1 VKRAVVFNKEVGRI
15 LRVDFSGLAYHP
27 ERNWVTSA
35 TAAAVMLSGSM
46 FQLQSITTFD
56 ARKRGKSVRKH
67 TRVRGSQSN
76 QRYFAADS
84 DLDAWVCV
92 NSCEEEA

>member
-1 VKRAVVFNKEVGRI
+1 M
-15 LRVDFSGLAYHP
+15 LRVDCSGLAYHP

-35 TAAAVMLSGSM
+35 TAAAVILPGSM

-56 ARKRGKSVRKH
+56 ARTRGKLDRKR
-67 TRVRGSQSN
+67 TRVRGSESN
-76 QRYFAADS
+76 QRCIAADS

-92 NSCEEEA
+92 NSCEEKT